1 MGNPPDLPKLKPIPL
16 KDRISHFF
24 IERGHIDVINGAFV
38 ILDKRG
44 VRKQLPVG
52 GVACLFLA
60 PGTRISHEAVKLAAQ
75 VGTLL
80 IWVGENGVRV
90 YSAGQPGGA
99 RTDRLLYQAQLALDE
114 GLRLKVVRKM
124 YAIRFGEEPPARR
137 SVEQLRG
144 LEGARV
150 RELYQKYAKQYGLK
164 WEHRKYDPTNWD
176 ASNVVNKCISSATS
190 CLYGISEAAVLAAGY
205 LPAVGFIHTG
215 KPRSFVFDIADIFKF
230 ETVVPIAFKI
240 AAENPPDA
248 DRVVRHACRD
258 SFKEKKVLKRLI
270 PMIEEVLAAGGI
282 TPPPPAPEAMPIAFP
297 EPEGMGDAGHR
308 T

>member
-1 MGNPPDLPKLKPIPL
+1 MSHPSDLPKLKPIPL

-24 IERGHIDVINGAFV
+24 IERGHVDVIDRAFV

-44 VRKQLPVG
+44 VRKQLPIG
-52 GVACLFLA
+52 GVACVFLG

-80 IWVGENGVRV
+80 IWIGENGVRV

-99 RTDRLLYQAQLALDE
+99 RTDRMLYQAQLALEDT
-114 GLRLKVVRKM
+114 LRLKVVRKM
-124 YAIRFGEEPPARR
+124 YEIRFGEEPPARR

-150 RELYQKYAKQYGLK
+150 RELYQKYAKQYGLT

-176 ASNVVNKCISSATS
+176 ASNVVNKCISTATS

-205 LPAVGFIHTG
+205 LPALGFIHTG
-215 KPRSFVFDIADIFKF
+215 KSRSFVFDIADIFKF

-240 AAENPPDA
+240 AAQNPPEA
-248 DRVVRHACRD
+248 DKLVRHACRD
-258 SFKEKKVLKRLI
+258 SFKEKHVLKELV
-270 PMIEEVLAAGGI
+270 PMIERVLAAGGI
-282 TPPPPAPEAMPIAFP
+282 APPPPAPEAMPIAFP
-297 EPEGMGDAGHR
+297 DPEGMGDVGHR